1 MQFIY
6 STLTLFSLKFGYQK
20 IFQDSNI
27 IFDESLFKI
36 TKKIEQQNF
45 FLNENLLKIDSAQI
59 LEISFLIT
67 RLDQIVR
74 LMKILNQSNQLRNES
89 KEKSLET
96 FEWTKNSI
104 KDNLELIITE
114 TQIVIKLIEKLIVQ
128 KDLVHKNSF
137 IEIAN
142 EMKILHLLCLGLIKS
157 Y

>member
-6 STLTLFSLKFGYQK
+6 STLTLFSLKFGYQE

-89 KEKSLET
+89 KEKSPET

-114 TQIVIKLIEKLIVQ
+114 TQIIIKLIEKLIAQ
-128 KDLVHKNSF
+128 KGIVHKSSF

>member
-114 TQIVIKLIEKLIVQ
+114 TQIIIKLIEKLIAQ
-128 KDLVHKNSF
+128 KDIVYKSSF
-137 IEIAN
+137 IEIVN

>member
-6 STLTLFSLKFGYQK
+6 STLTLFSLKFGYQE

-114 TQIVIKLIEKLIVQ
+114 TQIIIKLIEKLIAQ
-128 KDLVHKNSF
+128 KGIVHKRSF
-137 IEIAN
+137 IEMAN
-142 EMKILHLLCLGLIKS
+142 EMKILRLLCLGLIKS